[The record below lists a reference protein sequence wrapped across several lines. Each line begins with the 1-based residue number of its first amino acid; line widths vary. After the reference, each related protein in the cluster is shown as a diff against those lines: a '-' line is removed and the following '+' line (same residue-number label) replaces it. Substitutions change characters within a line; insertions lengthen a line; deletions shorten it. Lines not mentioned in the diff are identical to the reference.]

1 MLKHKSNLFTDQQCK
16 FTTKCLYNIKKSKK
30 KKKMLQKWIGSKV
43 IQNTYKMMAFMVYI
57 QYDGFYCIQA
67 AN

>member
-1 MLKHKSNLFTDQQCK
+1 M
-16 FTTKCLYNIKKSKK
+16 
-30 KKKMLQKWIGSKV
+30 WIGSKV
-43 IQNTYKMMAFMVYI
+43 IQNTYKMMAFYMVYI

>member
-1 MLKHKSNLFTDQQCK
+1 M
-16 FTTKCLYNIKKSKK
+16 
-30 KKKMLQKWIGSKV
+30 WIGSKV

-67 AN
+67 AKFFDLTILGQ